1 MRSLLQRV
9 LRSSSYQ
16 VGILFATL
24 MLVGLAVAAYGLLIA
39 ADDRLLREAP
49 EAIQAE
55 LRTVGWVMILLLA
68 LIFALSWGVAYYV
81 ATRFE
86 RIAATTGRII
96 ETGNLRE
103 RLSVDSSWDDLS
115 KLAVLLN
122 RMLAE
127 LEARVDG
134 IKSVSDNIAHDLRTP
149 LMRLRTRIEADTE
162 GGTRDELLAELDHTL
177 DIFRSLLRISSIEA
191 GKQTL
196 ALAQVDAGALLA
208 DAAALYEPLAEEKA
222 VRLVAKVQEL
232 TVEADRDLLFQA
244 LANLVDNALK
254 FTPAG
259 GEVHCVA
266 RREADGVV
274 LAVEDSGPGIPAD
287 ERDLVLRRFVR
298 LDDSRSAPGNGL
310 GLPLVLAIA
319 RRHGGS
325 LELAEATPGKAPPGL
340 RVTLRLPRVAGRRD
354 AA

>member
-1 MRSLLQRV
+1 MRSLLRRI

-24 MLVGLAVAAYGLLIA
+24 MLVGLAVAAYGLVIA
-39 ADDRLLREAP
+39 ADDRLLSEAP

-149 LMRLRTRIEADTE
+149 LMRLRARIEADTE
-162 GGTRDELLAELDHTL
+162 GDTREELLAELDHTL

-191 GKQTL
+191 GKQPL
-196 ALAQVDAGALLA
+196 ALSRVDAGALLA
-208 DAAALYEPLAEEKA
+208 DAAALYEPLAEEQG
-222 VRLVAKVQEL
+222 VQLVADVQEL
-232 TVEADRDLLFQA
+232 LIEADRDLLFQA

-254 FTPAG
+254 FTPSD
-259 GEVHCVA
+259 GEVRCVA
-266 RREADGVV
+266 RNEKDGII
-274 LAVEDSGPGIPAD
+274 LSVEDSGPGIPAE
-287 ERDLVLRRFVR
+287 ERELVLRRFVR

-319 RRHGGS
+319 QRHGGS
-325 LELAEATPGKAPPGL
+325 LELADAAPGKTMPGL
-340 RVTLRLPRVAGRRD
+340 RATLRLPRAAGRLG